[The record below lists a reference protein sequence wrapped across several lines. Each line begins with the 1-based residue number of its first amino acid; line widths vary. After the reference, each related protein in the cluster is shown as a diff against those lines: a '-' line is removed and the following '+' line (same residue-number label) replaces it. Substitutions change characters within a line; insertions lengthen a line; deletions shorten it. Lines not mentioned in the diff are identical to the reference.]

1 MSNGY
6 NSCTFVG
13 NLVRDPETKSAQSGT
28 VYCKSS
34 IAVNSGFGDK
44 EKCLFLNFTAFGKT
58 AEAIQKF
65 VGKGDRVLLS
75 GELQCDEVEQ
85 DDGSKRYYWSL
96 VVQRCLFLQTKGDKK
111 KDAGTKPKQASDPTP
126 ATAHPE
132 VDPDNIP
139 F

>member
-13 NLVRDPETKSAQSGT
+13 NLVRDPETKSSQGGT

-75 GELQCDEVEQ
+75 GELQCDEVAQ

-111 KDAGTKPKQASDPTP
+111 KDAGTKPSAAPAQAHQQAS
-126 ATAHPE
+126 PE